1 MIAPHEFDEERL
13 RKMIEFFGNKAVL
26 LSDAT
31 KNPSLLNDAKVLI
44 IDCFGL
50 LSSAYTYADIAYVG
64 GGFGAGLHNINEA
77 AVYGVPVIYGP
88 NNAKFIEAQEMKTL
102 GGGIEVTD
110 KESFGNAIDL
120 LTRDAGHRLEKGEK
134 SAAYIRGKLG
144 ATDKI
149 YTELFRLKQG

>member
-1 MIAPHEFDEERL
+1 
-13 RKMIEFFGNKAVL
+13 
-26 LSDAT
+26 
-31 KNPSLLNDAKVLI
+31 KVLI

-149 YTELFRLKQG
+149 YAELFR